1 MNCDEGNMLYS
12 LLCVMFKY
20 KFHFPMQNGV
30 LGLGCPQP
38 PAITIG
44 NPNPTVT
51 TTATPP
57 PATGGPGATQ
67 PTPPGGGTGV
77 GPCRIVILPTL
88 QVAPGPQ
95 CRVLHIP
102 GFPNCAIGLGSIL
115 ISQDL
120 PNTVRRKELLY
131 YFSKFRR
138 RSWPWLSRRLRRE
151 DHLPHLPA
159 MRHPGE
165 SKLTHYRNMTKKF
178 CSFLDLPKSGGV
190 ISSGCPQLVSGRVFI
205 FGFPLCIIR

>member
-1 MNCDEGNMLYS
+1 MLYF
-12 LLCVMFKY
+12 LLCGVQVQVP
-20 KFHFPMQNGV
+20 FPNMQNGV

-102 GFPNCAIGLGSIL
+102 GFPNCAIGLGSIFNFHKIFL
-115 ISQDL
+115 IRYGGKNSCTFQ
-120 PNTVRRKELLY
+120 N
-131 YFSKFRR
+131 S
-138 RSWPWLSRRLRRE
+138 
-151 DHLPHLPA
+151 
-159 MRHPGE
+159 
-165 SKLTHYRNMTKKF
+165 
-178 CSFLDLPKSGGV
+178 SGGV
-190 ISSGCPQLVSGRVFI
+190 LGPGCPVVSGGRITFPTFPQCVILVSQNSLTIGT
-205 FGFPLCIIR
+205 

>member
-1 MNCDEGNMLYS
+1 MLYS
-12 LLCVMFKY
+12 LLCGVQVN
-20 KFHFPMQNGV
+20 KFHFLMQNGV

-115 ISQDL
+115 ILQDF
-120 PNTVRRKELLY
+120 PNTVAIGKNSFVLSKIHQAA
-131 YFSKFRR
+131 FSALAAPSSQEGGSPSPPFRN
-138 RSWPWLSRRLRRE
+138 
-151 DHLPHLPA
+151 A
-159 MRHPGE
+159 
-165 SKLTHYRNMTKKF
+165 
-178 CSFLDLPKSGGV
+178 
-190 ISSGCPQLVSGRVFI
+190 SS
-205 FGFPLCIIR
+205 